1 MTQVTYLGKQSEE
14 KKKPI
19 EFLYYLNT
27 ERQIKAAEFKPHQ
40 FKHVLILSNNYN
52 GTGLAAF
59 YAYEDNP
66 NKGVIYL
73 GNLNDGV
80 V

>member
-14 KKKPI
+14 KKNPI
-19 EFLYYLNT
+19 EFLYYLTN
-27 ERQIKAAEFKPHQ
+27 ERAIHQSACKPSE
-40 FKHVLILSNNYN
+40 FKHVLVLSENYN
-52 GTGLAAF
+52 DTNLAAF
-59 YAYEDNP
+59 FAYNGSP
-66 NKGVIYL
+66 NGGAIYL